1 MIHQPEVG
9 TSLLQGMSYCF
20 YEVMDHRTGPGEEF
34 HATTG
39 ASEDLGT
46 KTHADGQYHVLWHA
60 DDRVSIFN
68 KYTYNQEYAFT
79 GETEANT
86 MTAATTD
93 NRKTYCI

>member
-1 MIHQPEVG
+1 MPQPVEVLIHQPEVG

-60 DDRVSIFN
+60 DKIKVHRMPQWPFRSAALRRRD
-68 KYTYNQEYAFT
+68 YTGRLRFP
-79 GETEANT
+79 
-86 MTAATTD
+86 
-93 NRKTYCI
+93 